1 LKRTLGNKYEHLSTC
16 GVFWWQSFAILCE
29 FSSEKKIQCQMC
41 FISENLLLPQ
51 RRENT
56 TKHWYEHIK
65 TKKPFLKKN
74 LKNLKKNSQKLKF
87 NSVPHNDKDIEFDD
101 TKKQI

>member
-1 LKRTLGNKYEHLSTC
+1 MNLWCFFGGKVLL
-16 GVFWWQSFAILCE
+16 FLCE
-29 FSSEKKIQCQMC
+29 FSSEKKIQCKMC

-65 TKKPFLKKN
+65 TKNYF
-74 LKNLKKNSQKLKF
+74 
-87 NSVPHNDKDIEFDD
+87 
-101 TKKQI
+101 